1 MSTENKALVR
11 RFLAEGIE
19 RGDPAAFDELLAPDV
34 ADHAAAP
41 GLPPGREG
49 WRRNRAI
56 MAAGFPDL
64 RFAIE
69 DLLADGDKVIARTV
83 FTGTHRGDFFGLR
96 ATGKAVTVSSIHI
109 FRIDDGRIVE
119 HWANSDDLAMLRQLG
134 VVPPHE
140 ALRG

>member
-1 MSTENKALVR
+1 MSTESKALVR

-19 RGDPAAFDELLAPDV
+19 RGDPAAFDEFLAPDV
-34 ADHAAAP
+34 SDHAAAP
-41 GLPPGREG
+41 GLPRGREG
-49 WRRNRAI
+49 WKQNRAI
-56 MAAGFPDL
+56 MATSFPDL

-69 DLLADGDKVIARTV
+69 DLLADGDKVIARTA
-83 FTGTHRGDFFGLR
+83 FTGTHRGDFFGLP
-96 ATGKAVTVSSIHI
+96 ATGRPVTVSSIHI

-119 HWANSDDLAMLRQLG
+119 HWANSDDLEMLRQLG

>member
-1 MSTENKALVR
+1 MSTESKALVR

-34 ADHAAAP
+34 SDHAAAP
-41 GLPPGREG
+41 GLPPGSEG
-49 WRRNRAI
+49 WQRNRGI
-56 MAAGFPDL
+56 MATGFPDL
-64 RFAIE
+64 RFTIE

-83 FTGTHRGDFFGLR
+83 FTGTHRGDFFGLP

-109 FRIDDGRIVE
+109 FRLDAGCIVE
-119 HWANSDDLAMLRQLG
+119 HWGNSDDLGMLRQLG

-140 ALRG
+140 ALGG